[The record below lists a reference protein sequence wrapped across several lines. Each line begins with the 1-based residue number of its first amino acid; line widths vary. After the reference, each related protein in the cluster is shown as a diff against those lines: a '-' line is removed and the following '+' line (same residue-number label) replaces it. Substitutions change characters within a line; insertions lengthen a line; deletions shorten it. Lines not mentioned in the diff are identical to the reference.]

1 MYLRDELLSFAN
13 REGRLAGPLFV
24 TKEGKALDRT
34 YVCTIVRQLCRAAQ
48 VSEEKGNPRCLRRLY
63 QNTLATIEANVAL
76 LVEQAHNRLLEKEQF
91 EIGWSDRENI

>member
-1 MYLRDELLSFAN
+1 M
-13 REGRLAGPLFV
+13 

-76 LVEQAHNRLLEKEQF
+76 LVEQAMDRQLELEQLSV
-91 EIGWSDRENI
+91 GWEA